1 MIFDSRKWQANNSR
15 TIRKA
20 FRFFGYFFCTLL
32 IIIYT
37 IICQNLAGTAQSID
51 LTQMWDSEKVLM
63 NPHKGWYHHYFD
75 NGLWEYGTKSDAD
88 LDNFPG
94 MNHLYLRLAWSYLE
108 PEEGKF
114 NWAVIDNVIN
124 KWTAKGYSISFRI
137 TAKETSIAYATPE
150 WVKNA
155 GAKGEYYNAW
165 GVNAWEPDYGNPIF
179 LAKLE
184 NFHKAF
190 AARYDGKPWVEYVDI
205 GSYGDWGEGH
215 TSFSSQRSFSVDV
228 LKKHIDIY
236 KKYYLKSTLVIPD
249 GWVNDRRDNKGYQ
262 LRDYILQ
269 NKITFRDDSV
279 NVSYYV
285 DKFPLTYSVQS
296 PELFDQVFRYKP
308 AILEL
313 QHYHLQKKDNDW
325 IGIDGSIKGGEL
337 LKGAVDIS
345 HATFVGYHGYAD
357 EWLKENPTWAR
368 KLANKMG
375 YWYFIKSAEI
385 PNSMMKGSSQNFKL
399 KWENHGVAP
408 AYYRYKLK
416 LKLRGING
424 TYTQYLTESNNKFW
438 LPGTTIEE
446 TYSVNVPETLAA
458 GKYKV
463 AIALVEERN
472 NTKRPIELAFNDK
485 LKGSDG
491 FYEIGSINIKDFLFS
506 D

>member
-1 MIFDSRKWQANNSR
+1 MIFNSRKWKANISR
-15 TIRKA
+15 TLRKA
-20 FRFFGYFFCTLL
+20 FRFFGCLCCIFL
-32 IIIYT
+32 IIIST
-37 IICQNLAGTAQSID
+37 TTCKNLAATTQSID
-51 LTQMWDSEKVLM
+51 LTKMWDSEKVLE

-75 NGLWEYGTKSDAD
+75 NRSWKYGTKSDAD

-108 PEEGKF
+108 PQEGKF
-114 NWAVIDNVIN
+114 NWNLIDNVIN

-137 TAKETSIAYATPE
+137 TAKETSIVYATPE

-155 GAKGEYYNAW
+155 GAKGAYYNVTW
-165 GVNAWEPDYGNPIF
+165 GVNAWEPDYGDPIF

-190 AARYDGKPWVEYVDI
+190 AARYDGKAWVEYVDI

-215 TSFSSQRSFSVDV
+215 TSFSSRRSFPIDA

-236 KKYYLKSTLVIPD
+236 KKYYLKSTLVITD
-249 GWVNDRRDNKGYQ
+249 TWVNNRRDNKGSQ
-262 LRDYILQ
+262 LLDYILQ
-269 NKITFRDDSV
+269 NKIAFRDDSV

-285 DKFPLTYSVQS
+285 DKFPSTYSVQS
-296 PELFDQVFRYKP
+296 PELFDKVFRYRP
-308 AILEL
+308 VILEL

-325 IGIDGSIKGGEL
+325 IGVDGSIKGGEL
-337 LKGAVDIS
+337 LKGAIDIS

-357 EWLKENPTWAR
+357 EWLKENPTLVR
-368 KLANKMG
+368 TLVNKMG
-375 YWYFIKSAEI
+375 YWYFLKSAEI
-385 PNSMMKGSSQNFKL
+385 PTSMTKGSSQNFKL

-416 LKLRGING
+416 LKLKGING
-424 TYTQYLTESNNKFW
+424 TYTQYLTESNNQSW

-446 TYSVNVPETLAA
+446 TYSVNVPQKLVA

-463 AIALVEERN
+463 AIALVEEKN
-472 NTKRPIELAFNDK
+472 NIERPIELALKDELKENDC
-485 LKGSDG
+485 
-491 FYEIGSINIKDFLFS
+491 FYEIGSLDLLDNKGD
-506 D
+506 